1 MNIENSLVKVGGNHV
16 QPPSG
21 SGEDNV
27 YVDVNVVTQTT
38 HPPFRPLFGFAML
51 LSLAGVWGT
60 PRLYLYRGD
69 GKVSPR
75 NGLMLLAGTGL
86 FALGVFVIIDICLL
100 LYFVGLPL
108 SIIDGILA
116 SKEYR
121 RNGGHWH

>member
-1 MNIENSLVKVGGNHV
+1 MNIESGLVKVGRNHV
-16 QPPSG
+16 Q
-21 SGEDNV
+21 
-27 YVDVNVVTQTT
+27 
-38 HPPFRPLFGFAML
+38 PPFRPLFGFAML
-51 LSLAGVWGT
+51 LSLAGVWGA

-100 LYFVGLPL
+100 LYIAGLPL

-121 RNGGHWH
+121 RNGGYWH